1 MKTYP
6 VLARTHEDRLT
17 RQHDEAETD
26 KDRDGER
33 RGCPIGPG
41 LECATCP
48 RRIKERCEE

>member
-33 RGCPIGPG
+33 RPCVLGPG
-41 LECATCP
+41 PECAFCP
-48 RRIKERCEE
+48 RRIRERCEE